1 MKLEDIGFYT
11 LSNYRARNT
20 SVESPLW
27 RCELLLTN
35 KCNFHCPYCRG
46 LAGQDISFED
56 AKHILGYWFDNDLKN
71 VRFSGGEPTLYKR
84 LHELVSLCRIN
95 GVERIAVST
104 NGSAEIAYYEQL
116 LNAGVNDFSIS
127 LDACC
132 SADGDIMTGT
142 KESWALVVKNIKLLS
157 KQTYVTVGMV
167 YNELNEKRIKE
178 TIQYAHGLGVAD
190 IRVIPSAQYGN
201 KMSFDV
207 SENILNAHPILK
219 YRLSGSRN
227 VRGISPDD
235 SRICKLVLDDMAVW
249 NGYHYPCIIYLR
261 ENGKPIGKVSENMR
275 QERYEWYLNHNSF
288 DDPICRTN
296 CLDVCV
302 EYNNYANLY
311 T

>member
-1 MKLEDIGFYT
+1 
-11 LSNYRARNT
+11 
-20 SVESPLW
+20 
-27 RCELLLTN
+27 
-35 KCNFHCPYCRG
+35 
-46 LAGQDISFED
+46 
-56 AKHILGYWFDNDLKN
+56 